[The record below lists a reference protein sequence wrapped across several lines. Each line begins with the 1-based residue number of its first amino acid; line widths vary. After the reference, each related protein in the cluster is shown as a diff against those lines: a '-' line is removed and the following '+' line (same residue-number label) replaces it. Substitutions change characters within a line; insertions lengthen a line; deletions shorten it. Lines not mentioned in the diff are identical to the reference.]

1 MRELR
6 TDQTET
12 INAIRS
18 AYAEGHRAICVQAP
32 TGYGKTV
39 LSSKL
44 VESAREKKKKLIYT
58 VPAINLVDQTVEM
71 FYGQGIYDVG
81 VIQAHHHMTD
91 WSQPVQIC
99 SVQTLQKRTMP
110 EFDIM
115 NIDECHRWFQW
126 YEKVMRDPAYANKLF
141 IGQSATPW
149 TKGLGNYYQHLV
161 IAATTQDL
169 IDRGLLSD
177 FRVYAPSHPDLTGVP
192 TLAGDYHEGKL
203 SEKMQEGTL
212 TADVVETWLKFAEW
226 KPTLCYAVDLLH
238 ARKLQAQFQAAGVPT
253 AYIDADTK
261 DLDTR
266 RKSTGEWLQGRKT
279 IKRDFHSG
287 AIKVVVSVGTMTT
300 GIDWDVRC
308 ISLVRPTK
316 SEMLFVQIIGR
327 GLRTAPGKDDVLIL
341 DHSDNHLR
349 LGFVTDI
356 DAQHTSL
363 HDGKS
368 PLTATASKIRLPKEC
383 PGCGYL
389 KAPGNAKCPVCA
401 FVAVAHSKI
410 EPTAGELAE
419 LKRKAKEKPQPL
431 PAMFFA
437 ELRCYANDRGF
448 KPGWAAMKFKDKFG
462 KWPDRSI
469 EYTAPALT
477 VTKETLSWIKSRNI
491 AWAKSKARR
500 FVHDSAQ

>member
-12 INAIRS
+12 LDAIRS
-18 AYAEGHRAICVQAP
+18 GYAEGHRAICVQAP

-39 LSSKL
+39 LSAKL
-44 VESAREKKKKLIYT
+44 VENAREKKKKLIYT
-58 VPAINLVDQTVEM
+58 VPAISLVDQTVEM
-71 FYGQGIYDVG
+71 FYSQGLYDVG
-81 VIQAHHHMTD
+81 VIQAHHQMTD

-99 SVQTLQKRTMP
+99 SVQTLQKREKLP

-115 NIDECHRWFQW
+115 MIDECQIWFRW
-126 YEKVMRDPAYANKLF
+126 YEKIFRDPAYQNKLF

-212 TADVVETWLKFAEW
+212 TADVVATWLKFAEW
-226 KPTLCYAVDLLH
+226 RPTLCYAVDVLH
-238 ARKLQAQFQAAGVPT
+238 ARKLQAQFRAAGVPCG
-253 AYIDADTK
+253 YQDAKTK
-261 DLDTR
+261 DGER
-266 RKSTGEWLQGRKT
+266 RQLKK
-279 IKRDFHSG
+279 DFHSG
-287 AIKVVVSVGTMTT
+287 VVKVVVSVSTMTM

-316 SEMLFVQIIGR
+316 SEMLFTQIMGR
-327 GLRTAPGKDDVLIL
+327 GLRTAPGKEDLLCL

-356 DAQHTSL
+356 DAAHTSL
-363 HDGKS
+363 HVGKT

-401 FVAVAHSKI
+401 FVAEAHSKI

-419 LKRKAKEKPQPL
+419 LKRKAKEKVQPL
-431 PAMFFA
+431 PAVFYS
-437 ELRCYANDRGF
+437 ELRCYALDRGF
-448 KPGWAAMKFKDKFG
+448 KPGWAYMKFKEKFG
-462 KWPDRSI
+462 HAPDRSI
-469 EYTAPALT
+469 EHIAPALT
-477 VTKETLSWIKSRNI
+477 VTKETSSWIKSRNI

-500 FVHDSAQ
+500 FVNDSQGI

>member
-12 INAIRS
+12 LDAIRS
-18 AYAEGHRAICVQAP
+18 GYAEGHRAICVQAP

-39 LSSKL
+39 LSAKL
-44 VESAREKKKKLIYT
+44 VENAREKKKRLIYS
-58 VPAINLVDQTVEM
+58 VPAISLVDQTVEM
-71 FYGQGIYDVG
+71 FYSQGLYDVG

-99 SVQTLQKRTMP
+99 SVQSLQKRTMP
-110 EFDIM
+110 DFDIM
-115 NIDECHRWFQW
+115 MIDECHIWFRW
-126 YEKVMRDPAYANKLF
+126 YEKIFRDPAYQKKLF

-149 TKGLGNYYQHLV
+149 TKGLGNYYTHLV
-161 IAATTQDL
+161 VAATTQDL
-169 IDRGLLSD
+169 INRGLLSD

-192 TLAGDYHEGKL
+192 TIAGDYHEGKL

-212 TADVVETWLKFAEW
+212 TADVVETWLKLAEW
-226 KPTLCYAVDLLH
+226 RPTLCYAVDVLH
-238 ARKLQAQFQAAGVPT
+238 ARKLQAQFRAAGVPCG
-253 AYIDADTK
+253 YQDAKTK
-261 DLDTR
+261 DAER
-266 RKSTGEWLQGRKT
+266 RQLKK
-279 IKRDFHSG
+279 DFHSG
-287 AIKVVVSVGTMTT
+287 GVKVVVSVSTMTM

-316 SEMLFVQIIGR
+316 SEMLFDQIMGR
-327 GLRTAPGKDDVLIL
+327 GLRTAPGKDDLLCL

-356 DAQHTSL
+356 DAAHTSL
-363 HDGKS
+363 HQGKT

-437 ELRCYANDRGF
+437 ELRCYGRDRGY
-448 KPGWAAMKFKDKFG
+448 KPMWAAMKFKEKFG
-462 KWPDRSI
+462 RDPDWGV
-469 EYTAPALT
+469 APALT

-500 FVHDSAQ
+500 FINASQGI

>member
-12 INAIRS
+12 LNAIRS
-18 AYAEGHRAICVQAP
+18 GYAEGHRAICVQAP

-39 LSSKL
+39 LSAKL
-44 VESAREKKKKLIYT
+44 VENAREKKKKLIYT
-58 VPAINLVDQTVEM
+58 VPAISLVDQTVEM
-71 FYGQGIYDVG
+71 FYSQGLYDVG
-81 VIQAHHHMTD
+81 VIQATHHMTD

-99 SVQTLQKRTMP
+99 SVQSLQKREKLP

-115 NIDECHRWFQW
+115 MFDEVHIWFRW
-126 YEKVMRDPAYANKLF
+126 YEKVLRDPAYQNKLF

-149 TKGLGNYYQHLV
+149 TKGLGNYFKHLV
-161 IAATTQDL
+161 TAATTQDL

-192 TLAGDYHEGKL
+192 TLAGDYHEAKL

-212 TADVVETWLKFAEW
+212 TADVVATWLKFAEW
-226 KPTLCYAVDLLH
+226 RPTLCYAVDVLH
-238 ARKLQAQFQAAGVPT
+238 ARKLQAQFRAAGVPCG
-253 AYIDADTK
+253 YQDAKTK
-261 DLDTR
+261 DAER
-266 RKSTGEWLQGRKT
+266 RQLKK
-279 IKRDFHSG
+279 DFHSG
-287 AIKVVVSVGTMTT
+287 AVKVVVSVSTMTM

-316 SEMLFVQIIGR
+316 SEMLFTQIMGR
-327 GLRTAPGKDDVLIL
+327 GLRTAPGKEDLLCL

-356 DAQHTSL
+356 DAAHTSL
-363 HDGKS
+363 HEGKT

-401 FVAVAHSKI
+401 FVAEAHSKI

-431 PAMFFA
+431 PSMFFA

-462 KWPDRSI
+462 KWPDCAI
-469 EYTAPALT
+469 EHTAPALT

-491 AWAKSKARR
+491 AWAKSRARR
-500 FVHDSAQ
+500 FVNASAQ